1 MRGEGGAALVAVTL
15 SIVGIINI
23 LVYIAPGISM
33 FGDDERAADEEVR
46 VASG

>member
-1 MRGEGGAALVAVTL
+1 MRGEGGAALVAV

-33 FGDDERAADEEVR
+33 FGEDERAADKEVR